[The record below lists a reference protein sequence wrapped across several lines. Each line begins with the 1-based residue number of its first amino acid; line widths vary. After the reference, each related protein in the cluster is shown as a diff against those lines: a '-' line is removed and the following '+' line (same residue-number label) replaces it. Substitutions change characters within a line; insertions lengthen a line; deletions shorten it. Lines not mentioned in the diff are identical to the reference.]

1 VSFAWA
7 GSSIWLGSII
17 VSYINIS
24 SLWSLV
30 GCKCRSVHGGIC
42 ALVDPPGLRSCGLG
56 VDRNL
61 PDSSMFVD
69 GCV

>member
-1 VSFAWA
+1 MWM
-7 GSSIWLGSII
+7 GSII

-24 SLWSLV
+24 SLWWLV
-30 GCKCRSVHGGIC
+30 GCECRSVQVGIC
-42 ALVDPPGLRSCGLG
+42 ALVYPPGLRGCGLG

-61 PDSSMFVD
+61 RGGSMFVE